1 MKNQLKKLG
10 KILVILLLIVTLTGC
25 TQQLKDSDGKIV
37 KNETTGQTITKNII
51 CKPTDKKTIKIYKDN
66 KVNIEKLPDC
76 NKMKIASKYEGIWNS
91 IFVRPLA
98 FLIVKIGQIVSSTA
112 ISIVIITLILR
123 LFLFPMTK
131 KTLLQSEKMKD
142 AKPELDRL
150 EKKYANKTD
159 QESMTKKSQEMMQIY
174 QKYEIKP
181 LSGCLFAL
189 IQIPILFG
197 LWEAINRVPAIFEET
212 FLGINMGT
220 TPMIAL
226 GNGDWY
232 YLVICAILVTIT
244 YFSYKLNPSMSMNGQ
259 DKQNKIMTIGMT
271 IFIGFMSFT
280 LPTAIAFY
288 WITTS
293 GFTIFQNIVVKRRKD
308 SWTKEHSKAKQK
320 KKQ

>member
-1 MKNQLKKLG
+1 MKKLKKLG
-10 KILVILLLIVTLTGC
+10 KLLIVFLLLITLTGC
-25 TQQLKDSDGKIV
+25 TQQLKDKDGKII

-51 CKPTDKKTIKIYKDN
+51 CKPTDKTAIKIYKEN
-66 KVNIEKLPDC
+66 KVNIDKLPDC
-76 NKMKIASKYEGIWNS
+76 NKMKISGKYEGIWNT

-98 FLIVKIGQIVSSTA
+98 FLIVRLGKLVGGTA
-112 ISIVIITLILR
+112 ISIVLITLILR
-123 LFLFPMTK
+123 FILFPMTQ
-131 KTLLQSEKMKD
+131 KTMLQSEKMKD

-197 LWEAINRVPAIFEET
+197 LFEAINRVPAIFEEK
-212 FLGINMGT
+212 FLGIKMGM
-220 TPMIAL
+220 TPTIAL
-226 GNGDWY
+226 KSGNWH
-232 YLVICAILVTIT
+232 YLIICAILIIVT
-244 YFSYKLNPSMSMNGQ
+244 FLSYKLNPSMSMNGQ
-259 DKQNKIMTIGMT
+259 ESQNKIMTISMT
-271 IFIGFMSFT
+271 AFIGFMSFT

-293 GFTIFQNIVVKRRKD
+293 AFTIFQNLAIKNRK
-308 SWTKEHSKAKQK
+308 QGGK
-320 KKQ
+320 KDE